1 MTGIVVNHYHPRAAR
16 FLLNAHWHV
25 RAIYLRLSLDA
36 NLHLGGALAEPLH
49 VLNLVRS
56 VLNSHEN
63 ASRPVRVNALFL
75 FRRGE
80 VPIPNPL
87 PEFARGIVFELWHIQ
102 HAARQLNVPVT
113 FLQLPTGYRIKM
125 S

>member
-63 ASRPVRVNALFL
+63 ASRPVQGQRPLSVPS
-75 FRRGE
+75 RRS
-80 VPIPNPL
+80 PNT
-87 PEFARGIVFELWHIQ
+87 E
-102 HAARQLNVPVT
+102 PVA
-113 FLQLPTGYRIKM
+113 
-125 S
+125 